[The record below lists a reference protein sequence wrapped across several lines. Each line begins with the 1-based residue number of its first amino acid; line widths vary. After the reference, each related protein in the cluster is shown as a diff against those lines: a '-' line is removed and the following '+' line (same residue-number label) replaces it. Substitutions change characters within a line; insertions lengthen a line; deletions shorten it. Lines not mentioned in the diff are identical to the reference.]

1 MELGMVAAFWGV
13 SLLLV
18 MTPGA
23 DWAYAITAGLRNR
36 TAPAV
41 SGMLSGHLA
50 VTLVVAAGVGA
61 IVARAPTVLTVL
73 TVAGAL
79 YLAALGVLTLARPAA
94 ATDGEI
100 QTNGSPMRWVA
111 KGFGVSGLNPKVF
124 LLFVALLPQFTSP
137 GGAWPLAVQI
147 GVLGSVHLVS
157 CALVYSAVGIGA
169 QRVLGA
175 RPSAARMV
183 SRVSGLLMI
192 AIALFLLAERLTT

>member
-79 YLAALGVLTLARPAA
+79 YLAALGVLTLARPTS

-100 QTNGSPMRWVA
+100 QTSGSPMRWVA

-169 QRVLGA
+169 QRVLRA
-175 RPSAARMV
+175 RPTAARMV